1 MKKLFKRWV
10 NINKKLKCHPLISL
24 ILMEKKKNKIIN
36 YKDRNKKDQLNQL
49 LKLSRQKIVQRNNNN
64 NKYIHSEKGKI
75 QIQINNFLRLLINFM
90 NKKKIQ

>member
-36 YKDRNKKDQLNQL
+36 YKDRNKKD
-49 LKLSRQKIVQRNNNN
+49 
-64 NKYIHSEKGKI
+64 
-75 QIQINNFLRLLINFM
+75 
-90 NKKKIQ
+90 